1 MPGEKGLDF
10 VEWREEFVSRERGS
24 RVVRYHLEDSSGGS
38 HLAVVGTER
47 SLRHMFYAIAEEF
60 CHEYG
65 ADSCL
70 KWRSRREVIDWLSA
84 FISPHQPHSKLPK
97 NDLLPTVGADTAAER
112 ATSPGTYL
120 RKPLDQPGRNLRSHK
135 SDITWTS
142 DSWTCGKLLRHYKAF
157 CRNGTMITT
166 HSFVLVMSEGENRYL
181 AYLDDMY
188 EDKKGQKKVKVRW
201 FHQDQEFACVIPPP
215 IPHPREVFITPYFQ
229 VISAE
234 CVDDLATVLTPDHF
248 EKCLAALPCDSS
260 SGIHLCFRQYSKNRF
275 KSFDISSL
283 SGYYDQTVLSCLN
296 ICTVSCKEDDEI
308 GHRSSTKNCRPRKI
322 RIVKGSK
329 QFLTGPLGV
338 RVSSRGSHITS
349 CKPPIQNMR
358 FGLRVGRTPPERFI
372 NTHHCLGLP
381 FKVGQKVEMLCQ
393 DSGIRGCWFRCTV
406 LQLSEKRLKV
416 QYDDVMEEDGC
427 GNLVEWVP
435 ALKPAA
441 PDKLGMRCTGR
452 LTIRPRPPC
461 NSLPDHSALQIGT
474 PVDAWWNDGWWEG
487 VVIGLESPVDDS
499 IQVYF
504 PGEDVFLTCTRKCL
518 RISVDWMGDEWVDI
532 DASPDVLSA
541 ISVLSPGPKVSPCS
555 TFSKVAESGSSV
567 MSDREPIPFRASAVD
582 EDKKAVA
589 SLGNATD
596 ELLGSVKLAN
606 PEKRPRLMED
616 NNGDGEGDAHPGI
629 GD

>member
-1 MPGEKGLDF
+1 MMLKEKAHDF

-24 RVVRYHLEDSSGGS
+24 RVVQYYLEDSSGGS

-70 KWRSRREVIDWLSA
+70 KWRSKREVVDWLSS
-84 FISPHQPHSKLPK
+84 FISPRQGSQKNDSLPK
-97 NDLLPTVGADTAAER
+97 TGADITADR
-112 ATSPGTYL
+112 VTSPGTCP

-135 SDITWTS
+135 SDITWTG

-166 HSFVLVMSEGENRYL
+166 HSFVLVMSEGESRYL

-201 FHQDQEFACVIPPP
+201 FHQNQEFACAIPPP
-215 IPHPREVFITPYFQ
+215 TPHPREVFITPYFQ

-248 EKCLAALPCDSS
+248 EKCLAALPYDSS
-260 SGIHLCFRQYSKNRF
+260 SGIHLCFRQYSKNKF
-275 KSFDISSL
+275 KSFDLSSL
-283 SGYYDQTVLSCLN
+283 SGYYDQAVLLCLN
-296 ICTVSCKEDDEI
+296 ICTVSCEDEDEI
-308 GHRSSTKNCRPRKI
+308 GHRNPTKNCKPRKI
-322 RIVKGSK
+322 RIVKGNK
-329 QFLTGPLGV
+329 QFFTGPLGV
-338 RVSSRGSHITS
+338 RVSNRASHIAS
-349 CKPPIQNMR
+349 CKPPYQNMR
-358 FGLRVGRTPPERFI
+358 FGLHAMGSLSTRFR
-372 NTHHCLGLP
+372 NPLHCLNLP
-381 FKVGQKVEMLCQ
+381 YKVDQKVEMLCQ

-406 LQLSEKRLKV
+406 LRLSEKRLKV
-416 QYDDVMEEDGC
+416 QYDDVMDEDGC
-427 GNLVEWVP
+427 GNLEEWVP
-435 ALKPAA
+435 ALKAAA
-441 PDKLGMRCTGR
+441 PDKLGMRCSGR
-452 LTIRPRPPC
+452 LTIRPCQPC
-461 NSLPDHSALQIGT
+461 NSLPDDRPLQIGA

-487 VVIGLESPVDDS
+487 VIIGVESPLDDS

-518 RISVDWMGDEWVDI
+518 RISMDWMVDQWVDI
-532 DASPDVLSA
+532 DAKPDVLTA
-541 ISVLSPGPKVSPCS
+541 ISSFSPGPKLSPCS

-567 MSDREPIPFRASAVD
+567 MSDRDTIPIRANATD
-582 EDKKAVA
+582 EDKKIAT
-589 SLGNATD
+589 SLGNMTD
-596 ELLGSVKLAN
+596 ELLGNMNLAN
-606 PEKRPRLMED
+606 PGKRLKLTED
-616 NNGDGEGDAHPGI
+616 DDGGGEGDVHRGI